1 VPQIM
6 ISYRRGDTGVI
17 TGRIFDR
24 LVAHF
29 GRDAIFRD
37 IDNIPIGVDFRA
49 HLDQVLSAC
58 NVVIAIV
65 GPEWMGPP
73 GGANRLQNEAD
84 PVRLEIEAALYKGVP
99 IVPVLTLGAEMPASS
114 QLPNSL
120 KDFAY
125 RNALHLDAGQ
135 DFDVHIARLLRALDA
150 LLDPGGKRDAP
161 DDGNP
166 AFARTPRPAV
176 PWFALALG
184 AILLVVAAGSASW
197 FMASRSGKSG
207 PPAAGD
213 SPAKIAAATQTPAPA
228 TNTPA
233 NATEPAA
240 TSSPAPETSP
250 PPTPPQMSETTYWE
264 TIETKGTIGAFEDY
278 LEKYPDGPHAGMAR
292 DRLASLEHSP
302 PPTPPVNPHP
312 DAMTIGD
319 LIVDG
324 AKLNGKVIKVYG
336 KFSGCVMNL
345 NRNLC
350 SITDEKVF
358 SAYRWFDPSQL
369 PRDDYKKLIECTPF
383 QCMLTVGGLYRNV
396 VGPYHI
402 QATSIEVEPI
412 SGY

>member
-1 VPQIM
+1 M

-65 GPEWMGPP
+65 GPEWTGPP
-73 GGANRLQNEAD
+73 GGANRLENEAD
-84 PVRLEIEAALYKGVP
+84 PVRLEVEAALHKGVP

-125 RNALHLDAGQ
+125 RNALRLDAGQ
-135 DFDVHIARLLRALDA
+135 DFDVHITRLLRALDD
-150 LLDPGGKRDAP
+150 LLSPGGTRAVVDQG
-161 DDGNP
+161 DP
-166 AFARTPRPAV
+166 AFARSRRPAI

-184 AILLVVAAGSASW
+184 AILLVAAAGGASW

-207 PPAAGD
+207 PPPTASD
-213 SPAKIAAATQTPAPA
+213 SPAKIANVSETPAPA
-228 TNTPA
+228 TNV
-233 NATEPAA
+233 PAA
-240 TSSPAPETSP
+240 TPSPPEPSPAP
-250 PPTPPQMSETTYWE
+250 TPPHMSETTYWE
-264 TIETKGTIGAFEDY
+264 TIETRGDQEAFGEY
-278 LEKYPDGPHAGMAR
+278 LQKYPNGPHAGDALDKLQALR
-292 DRLASLEHSP
+292 HPQPA
-302 PPTPPVNPHP
+302 TPPAPTLPANPHP

-324 AKLNGKVIKVYG
+324 ATLNGKVVKVYG
-336 KFSGCVMNL
+336 KFSGCAMNG
-345 NRNLC
+345 NKNLC
-350 SITDEKVF
+350 SITDDKIR

-369 PRDDYKKLIECTPF
+369 PRDDYKRLIECVPF

-396 VGPYHI
+396 IGPYHI